1 MAAPATAGAPR
12 GRTSRPERG
21 RALPRRGRPGGR
33 GGRFRP
39 QRGLEGV
46 PAGRARNKGWMM
58 STPSKEASVG
68 KWSRSCSQPLRRPSC
83 ATCEMS
89 DAGRTPPP
97 SCGHQLLQSYGHRP
111 AARLLAGAAQRPF
124 AAGCRSTGDLQP
136 SQQRARK
143 EALLTVCSVQQLAS
157 TCATARSYKQTRP
170 PPKHLRG
177 SAQQRRNNWVASC

>member
-1 MAAPATAGAPR
+1 MGRNVRRHSHHQAPR
-12 GRTSRPERG
+12 GRWPLPFSKGAPSDRG
-21 RALPRRGRPGGR
+21 AVLVVPPGAARALGGSPGGGR
-33 GGRFRP
+33 GRVRP
-39 QRGLEGV
+39 RCALEGV

-97 SCGHQLLQSYGHRP
+97 SCGHQLLQSYGPRP
-111 AARLLAGAAQRPF
+111 AARLLAAAAQRRF
-124 AAGCRSTGDLQP
+124 AAVCRNTGDMQP

-143 EALLTVCSVQQLAS
+143 EALLTVCSEQQLAS
-157 TCATARSYKQTRP
+157 T
-170 PPKHLRG
+170 
-177 SAQQRRNNWVASC
+177 